1 MIPQTLTNMNLF
13 VDGRSLAGRV
23 NELTLPKL
31 RRKTEENR
39 AGGMDA
45 PVKQA
50 MGMEAL
56 EASGSS
62 PQARGTP
69 LKAFLRRLDFRFIP
83 AGAGNTADP
92 SRESGRHAVH
102 PRRRGEH
109 VDPIEERI
117 MATGSS
123 PQARGTPADPLRGGQ
138 GWRFIPAGA
147 GNTARTV
154 LCFVRVP
161 VHPRRRGEHRP
172 PATSTSARGGS
183 SPQARGTRH
192 ICCRWQA

>member
-56 EASGSS
+56 EASFKTSGIDRELLGFFGVADDTAFNAVFRGAFKDVKGAVVKVVCTLRGLIEEMDPGSWK
-62 PQARGTP
+62 PGD
-69 LKAFLRRLDFRFIP
+69 K
-83 AGAGNTADP
+83 N
-92 SRESGRHAVH
+92 ESGYTVAVH
-102 PRRRGEH
+102 YYKLEIDDQ
-109 VDPIEERI
+109 VVYEIDPVNFVRIVNGKDELAEERAAI
-117 MATGSS
+117 G
-123 PQARGTPADPLRGGQ
+123 L
-138 GWRFIPAGA
+138 
-147 GNTARTV
+147 
-154 LCFVRVP
+154 
-161 VHPRRRGEHRP
+161 
-172 PATSTSARGGS
+172 
-183 SPQARGTRH
+183 
-192 ICCRWQA
+192 